1 MTRGAPLRTV
11 ALMVIGLAAC
21 VRPWVPS
28 TQPTAVLVLTITE
41 RLGETILK
49 QEFIP
54 SRPFRVPPRP
64 SLPRIVLLFAEE
76 GVTHAGSARN
86 YNNPPIVFMLTENP
100 FMGGATINDVPVSA
114 PIEDFAG
121 LRESLIRYV
130 PVERAPCEAITA
142 FFIDGIGDR
151 PREPV
156 LVTAQQGKNW
166 GTVIVDPLQHTL
178 RLEPVL
184 RVAPRIIKAPVEAFV
199 SVDVAAG
206 GAEFVIVS
214 VTRIEEGYRA
224 FRIGNSE
231 RGTGW
236 QILPN
241 DGETRVYVI
250 DDQPVLH
257 SPCRTTRGF
266 GGG

>member
-1 MTRGAPLRTV
+1 MRGN
-11 ALMVIGLAAC
+11 
-21 VRPWVPS
+21 
-28 TQPTAVLVLTITE
+28 Q
-41 RLGETILK
+41 
-49 QEFIP
+49 
-54 SRPFRVPPRP
+54 
-64 SLPRIVLLFAEE
+64 
-76 GVTHAGSARN
+76 
-86 YNNPPIVFMLTENP
+86 
-100 FMGGATINDVPVSA
+100 
-114 PIEDFAG
+114 
-121 LRESLIRYV
+121 
-130 PVERAPCEAITA
+130 A

-156 LVTAQQGKNW
+156 LVTARQGKNW